1 MTTSEATKIKTHPRV
16 GVIGLGIMGSAIATH
31 LVTAGYQTFGY
42 DPDKK
47 CSEQAATMGV
57 ITQASAIEVA
67 ARSEIILLSLPH
79 DQALNETVTH
89 ILNSPAVMLSKP
101 ILMTPENHQQLK
113 KH

>member
-1 MTTSEATKIKTHPRV
+1 MPTPLKNDHPQSV
-16 GVIGLGIMGSAIATH
+16 GIIGLGIMGSAIATH

-101 ILMTPENHQQLK
+101 ILMTPENHQRLK
-113 KH
+113 